1 MPAKLS
7 RMSKTIAAGA
17 SLLFVFA
24 SVPAAGQSAAVQ
36 ALLAQSELTESG
48 LKKQPDGSV
57 RPTITMEEQI
67 KPCYAKG
74 KAGVHALVNVLG
86 LDNKEGNVRVQI
98 YSDDPEEFLA
108 NGKKVLRVDVPVS
121 SLKMQVCVTFPEV
134 GTYAMVVMHDRNA
147 NGRADILTEG
157 FGFSRNPKLMF
168 SKPDHDKVAFTVPRG
183 VIEMDVSLNYMFR
196 LENKDRRRRK
206 RR

>member
-1 MPAKLS
+1 MPVRSFK
-7 RMSKTIAAGA
+7 MSKVVVAGVA
-17 SLLFVFA
+17 LLPLLFA
-24 SVPAAGQSAAVQ
+24 VPPLGQAAQMQ
-36 ALLAQSELTESG
+36 EMLERESG
-48 LKKQPDGSV
+48 VAEGSNRPKPGSV

-67 KPCYAKG
+67 RPCYDSDGKG
-74 KAGVHALVNVLG
+74 ARALINVLG
-86 LDNKEGNVRVQI
+86 LENDEGNIRVQV

-108 NGKKVLRVDVPVS
+108 NGKKLLRVDVPIS
-121 SLKMQVCVTFPEV
+121 DLNAQVCVTFPRA

-168 SKPDHDKVAFTVPRG
+168 SKPDHDEVAIEVPEG
-183 VIEMDVSLNYMFR
+183 VTEIDVTLNYLFR
-196 LENKDRRRRK
+196 LGNKDRRRRK